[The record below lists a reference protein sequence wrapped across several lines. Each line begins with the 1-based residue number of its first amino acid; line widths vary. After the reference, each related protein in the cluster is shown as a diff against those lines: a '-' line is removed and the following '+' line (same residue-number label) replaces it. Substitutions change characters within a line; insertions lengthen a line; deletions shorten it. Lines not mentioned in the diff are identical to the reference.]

1 MIATLT
7 ILGCGSM
14 KQDTIED
21 FKRKHLENYKNAV
34 LETLKNNT
42 TALFDDDIFSLLQK
56 PPLDSMD
63 LIKCKFLDVAKKY
76 KVVVKTEVLNQ
87 ILDDYRSS
95 AVTLLS
101 DWKKLRIKEL
111 NKIIEEFQ
119 PKKETDVIKFNK
131 KDFVPFNRK
140 LKKAMKEKFL
150 VVINKKIV
158 NNVNQLFTKET
169 DIKIK
174 ESMILEITKYV
185 QGSYLKQLLES
196 IDFKIIVKDTTLMNG
211 VREQGER
218 FIFTKM
224 NSYLLNEDKIS
235 E

>member
-63 LIKCKFLDVAKKY
+63 LIKCKFLAVAKKY
-76 KVVVKTEVLNQ
+76 KVVIKTESLNR
-87 ILDDYRSS
+87 ILDDYRNSV
-95 AVTLLS
+95 VTLLS

-111 NKIIEEFQ
+111 NEIIENFQ

-140 LKKAMKEKFL
+140 LKKEMKEKIL
-150 VVINKKIV
+150 GSINKKIV

-169 DIKIK
+169 DAKTK
-174 ESMILEITKYV
+174 ELMILEITKYV
-185 QGSYLKQLLES
+185 QGGYLKQLLES

-224 NSYLLNEDKIS
+224 NSYLLNEKKIS
-235 E
+235 D